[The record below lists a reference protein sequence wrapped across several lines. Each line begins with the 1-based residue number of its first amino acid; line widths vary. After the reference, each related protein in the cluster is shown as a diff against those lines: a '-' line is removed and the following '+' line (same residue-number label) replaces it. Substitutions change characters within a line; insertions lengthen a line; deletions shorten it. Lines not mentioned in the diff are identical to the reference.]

1 MRPGERETAPAAS
14 GEAYTLTGDPEADRL
29 LAAIWEQTNR
39 MEEVG
44 QSLAETRG
52 RGEAADGHVQV
63 EVLASGE
70 LAALRLDPRA
80 LRLGSESLAEAI
92 LKASGEA
99 AEDAAEQTGELL
111 NALLEEPFQS

>member
-1 MRPGERETAPAAS
+1 MRPGERESAPNAA
-14 GEAYTLTGDPEADRL
+14 GETYSLTGDPEADRL
-29 LAAIWEQTNR
+29 LAGIWEQTNR

-80 LRLGSESLAEAI
+80 LRLGSEALAEAI
-92 LKASGEA
+92 LAASGEA
-99 AEDAAEQTGELL
+99 ARDAAEQTGGLL
-111 NALLEEPFQS
+111 NSLLEEPFRN